1 MVTDAE
7 AALGPFLDRPESSVI
22 LFDFDGTLA
31 PIVDDPLD
39 ARPVDGSVE
48 LLEALARK
56 YMVVGAVS
64 GRPVSFLQPLL
75 PAGLLLS
82 GLYGLE
88 GVRDGV
94 RSDHPNS
101 GVWREVIAD
110 VAGCSAD
117 RGPEGMVVETKGL
130 SLTLHYRTRPEL
142 AGPVQQWA
150 SQQAVRSGLVH
161 RPARMS
167 VELHPPIKSD
177 KGTAVEAISEGASA
191 VCFLGD
197 DVGDLPAY
205 DALDRLAARGV
216 HTLRVAV
223 VSDEGP
229 DDLARR
235 ADIVLDGPLA
245 TVGLLRRLLGDPPP
259 PPS

>member
-1 MVTDAE
+1 MVTEVE
-7 AALGPFLDRPESSVI
+7 AVLGPFLGHPESSAI
-22 LFDFDGTLA
+22 LFDFDGTLS

-39 ARPVDGSVE
+39 ARPIDGAVE
-48 LLEALARK
+48 LLERLAER

-75 PAGLLLS
+75 PVGVQLS

-88 GVRDGV
+88 RIRRGV

-101 GVWREVIAD
+101 GAWREVIAD

-117 RGPEGMVVETKGL
+117 RGPAGMVVETKGL
-130 SLTLHYRTRPEL
+130 SLTLHYRTRPEQ
-142 AGPVQQWA
+142 ADAVRRWA
-150 SQQAVRSGLVH
+150 SQQAARSGLVY

-167 VELHPPIKSD
+167 VELHPPIQVD
-177 KGTAVEAISEGASA
+177 KGTAVEAIAADASA

-205 DALDRLAARGV
+205 DALDRLAERGIHAV
-216 HTLRVAV
+216 RVAV

-229 DDLARR
+229 PELVRR
-235 ADIVLDGPLA
+235 ADVVLEGPAEAVRWLN
-245 TVGLLRRLLGDPPP
+245 GLLPAG
-259 PPS
+259 